1 MKCGFRKDHGKVIE
15 KTLSG
20 EIRFL
25 RSRAVLGIVPFGG
38 PNETF
43 AKPVE
48 TFFEVSIVS
57 APSSLKER
65 GYELR

>member
-25 RSRAVLGIVPFGG
+25 RSRAVLGIVPSGG
-38 PNETF
+38 
-43 AKPVE
+43 V
-48 TFFEVSIVS
+48 EVSIGRTLKV
-57 APSSLKER
+57 AFSLAS
-65 GYELR
+65 